1 VNQDIQRMVQLQENQ
16 LRQMLSTAT
25 EMGAKEAL
33 REAGLDK
40 TQVSKA
46 EAYRRYS
53 RKRVDG
59 WIKNKII
66 MPVKAG
72 KTVLLNVTELE
83 AVSQTN
89 LLCNKHL
96 QNV

>member
-1 VNQDIQRMVQLQENQ
+1 VNQDIQRMVQLHENQ
-16 LRQMLSTAT
+16 LRQMLSTAA

-59 WIKNKII
+59 WIKNEKII
-66 MPVKAG
+66 PVKIG
-72 KTVLLNVTELE
+72 NSVLLNITELE

-89 LLCNKHL
+89 LLFNKHL

>member
-1 VNQDIQRMVQLQENQ
+1 MVQLQENQ
-16 LRQMLSTAT
+16 LRQMLSTAA

-53 RKRVDG
+53 RKRIDG
-59 WIKNKII
+59 WIKNREII
-66 MPVKAG
+66 PVKMG
-72 KTVLLNVTELE
+72 NSVLLNVTELE

-89 LLCNKHL
+89 QLYSTHLRSINK
-96 QNV
+96 NK